1 MICTYTSTQ
10 FMKNQLFK
18 QMECKNNMD
27 TIVPLPFQHKLL
39 LFCLFKNLK
48 DYFIYV
54 KILINKEFHCQGL
67 NPRHPLSRSKPPTS
81 KDKVLTLKWS
91 RHTKLF
97 HNTAYILIIIIYNHY
112 MLKFSKSKNQV

>member
-1 MICTYTSTQ
+1 
-10 FMKNQLFK
+10 MKNQLFK

-39 LFCLFKNLK
+39 LFLFIQNFERLF
-48 DYFIYV
+48 FIYV
-54 KILINKEFHCQGL
+54 EILINKEFHCQGL

-81 KDKVLTLKWS
+81 KDRVLTLKWS

-112 MLKFSKSKNQV
+112 LLKILESKNQV